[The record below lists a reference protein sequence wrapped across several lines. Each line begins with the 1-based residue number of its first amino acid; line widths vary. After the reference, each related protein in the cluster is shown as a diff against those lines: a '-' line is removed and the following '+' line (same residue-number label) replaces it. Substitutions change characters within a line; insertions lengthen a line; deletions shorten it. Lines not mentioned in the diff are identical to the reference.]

1 MNTSPVRAMLIAGAR
16 TLIFLTIY
24 AAISTNDTGAVL
36 IGLGIAVWTIAE
48 HFPL

>member
-1 MNTSPVRAMLIAGAR
+1 MNSSPARAMLIAGGR

-24 AAISTNDTGAVL
+24 ATISTNDTGAIL

-48 HFPL
+48 HFPK